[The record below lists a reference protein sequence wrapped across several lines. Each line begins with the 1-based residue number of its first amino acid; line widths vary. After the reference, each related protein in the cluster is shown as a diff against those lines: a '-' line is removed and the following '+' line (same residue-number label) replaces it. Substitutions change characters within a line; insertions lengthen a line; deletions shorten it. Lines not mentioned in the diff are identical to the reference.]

1 MAEIEIRKVWASN
14 LISEFGLIKGFLDQ
28 FPIISM
34 DTEFPGTVFTVKTTA
49 LTKHLLSSLSAADTY
64 AVMKRNVDALRLI
77 QLGLTLSD
85 PAGAL
90 PLLAGRRV
98 GAWEFNFADFDS
110 ASDLHNP
117 ASLALLR
124 RQGIDFAQNRLAG
137 IDSRSF
143 AVLFKLSG
151 LHLNRRLAWVTFHGA
166 YDLGFMVKILTGGRL
181 LPSALPE
188 FVELVDLHFGPRVYD
203 VKPVARACGLHGGLE
218 AIGKRMGLERALG
231 RSHQAGSDSL
241 LTMLVFVEL
250 MKRFG
255 KEKQIMKDFN
265 YVFFGLTETLLHYEG
280 VH

>member
-14 LISEFGLIKGFLDQ
+14 LESEFVLIQGFLHH

-34 DTEFPGTVFTVKTTA
+34 DTEFPGTVFTIKTTA
-49 LTKHLLSSLSAADTY
+49 ITKHLLSSLSAADTY
-64 AVMKRNVDALRLI
+64 AVMKRNVDALSLI

-85 PAGAL
+85 SSGAL
-90 PLLAGRRV
+90 PLHDGRRV

-117 ASLALLR
+117 DSLALLR

-137 IDSRSF
+137 ADSGSF
-143 AVLFKLSG
+143 AFNFKLSG
-151 LHLNRRLAWVTFHGA
+151 LAFGRRFAWVTFHGA
-166 YDLGFMVKILTGGRL
+166 YDLGFMVKILTGRRL
-181 LPSALPE
+181 PDTLPE
-188 FVELVDLHFGPRVYD
+188 FVKLVDMHFGPRVYD
-203 VKPVARACGLHGGLE
+203 AKPVARACGLHGGLE

-250 MKRFG
+250 MKKFG
-255 KEKQIMKDFN
+255 KEKQIFEDFN
-265 YVFFGLTETLLHYEG
+265 YVFFGLTEALLHFEG
-280 VH
+280 VR

>member
-14 LISEFGLIKGFLDQ
+14 LESEICLIQGFLHQ

-34 DTEFPGTVFTVKTTA
+34 DTEYPGTVFTIKTTDI
-49 LTKHLLSSLSAADTY
+49 TKHLLSSLSAADTY

-85 PAGAL
+85 SSGAL
-90 PLLAGRRV
+90 PLHDGRRV

-117 ASLALLR
+117 DSLSLLR

-137 IDSRSF
+137 VDSRSF
-143 AVLFKLSG
+143 ALHFKLSG
-151 LHLNRRLAWVTFHGA
+151 LAFLRRAVWVTFHGA
-166 YDLGFMVKILTGGRL
+166 YDLGFMVKILTGRRL
-181 LPSALPE
+181 PDSLAE
-188 FVELVDLHFGPRVYD
+188 FVGLVNAHLGPRVYD
-203 VKPVARACGLHGGLE
+203 AKPMARACGLHGGLE
-218 AIGKRMGLERALG
+218 AIGKGMGLERALG

-250 MKRFG
+250 MKKFG
-255 KEKQIMKDFN
+255 KEEQIMEEFN
-265 YVFFGLTETLLHYEG
+265 YVFFGLTETLLHFEG